1 MVARATVRRCPLKEF
16 RGLKLPPSTRWVV
29 AAMLRLCPAGTFRT
43 QPPGRTA
50 MDLPGQGEGK
60 GAGGSPMFAGALAVG
75 VGMAGAALLFPLYRR
90 YCRDWAPCMS
100 CCSSASSPP
109 PCLSSSS
116 PSSTQGTEGFLRRDR
131 QPVALVS
138 RKAISHDVFLLTFA
152 LPATDLPLGLP
163 VGRHIRLFAK
173 NDNFGKDTWNGRPDG
188 ESQMEEISRRYT
200 PVSPPSRVGSFDLL
214 VKVYRAGHPPEFENG
229 GKMTQ
234 ALEKLKVG
242 ETVDVF
248 GPVG

>member
-1 MVARATVRRCPLKEF
+1 
-16 RGLKLPPSTRWVV
+16 
-29 AAMLRLCPAGTFRT
+29 MLHDGISFVCL
-43 QPPGRTA
+43 
-50 MDLPGQGEGK
+50 
-60 GAGGSPMFAGALAVG
+60 FASS
-75 VGMAGAALLFPLYRR
+75 GAALLFPLYRR

-173 NDNFGKDTWNGRPDG
+173 NDNFGKDTWLVLLGL
-188 ESQMEEISRRYT
+188 EMETQKHTQIARQREKVCLRY
-200 PVSPPSRVGSFDLL
+200 
-214 VKVYRAGHPPEFENG
+214 A
-229 GKMTQ
+229 TQ
-234 ALEKLKVG
+234 
-242 ETVDVF
+242 
-248 GPVG
+248 